1 MTTNV
6 SLLMHGRRRSGISL
20 LEVLI
25 SIGIL
30 SVGLL
35 ATLALI
41 PAGRSIIRK
50 AEIENR
56 AAAVIPNAFATMSA
70 FGLFRVD
77 AMDWQSNPREED
89 PPADRD
95 DGELPGLRPPGWVAP
110 GPEAF
115 DPANPPSGKD
125 THFIKERWTT
135 PDPPPVLSGAAPAG
149 ETVQLRKNGAF
160 LGAVPVPTTGQW
172 SFTVTPA
179 LPSPNME
186 VTAASPWKP
195 VTPYDTYKFEAYWEE
210 EKPDPDDK
218 DKTIIVKHDVPVTVT
233 PDPLAAPRL
242 AGDSTAAAY
251 RHYHLRR
258 RQDYEAG
265 KTNVNLSVNPDQRGN
280 EEASSARKLE
290 FPTLG
295 ETVFE
300 RRLAYVYRSR
310 IRLKGEVWRWQ
321 QGTRSARW
329 DRWLDYANRNECN
342 SDPPTMFPT
351 SHVRYYDSPP
361 NLIPYIYGY
370 FPGPDGDGNY
380 GTKWLDSNGVE
391 KNPQGPNGE
400 PAEDADWYRIDVE
413 AGQTIEID
421 WSLTP
426 IDYLARSFKPH
437 SDTLF
442 PKDVYR
448 FPLYFK
454 ASGEDDAALL
464 TPAGTPADNKA
475 VYAMPGDGYVLTRVR
490 LQPAKLDENFNV
502 DRRPGIQTPGD
513 DDYPYRINTVFPP
526 PTAAPDPLYPNPH
539 YSIDMTLY
547 RNDRVVAIDPMMCT
561 RLDRI
566 LLDFPG
572 SNAHSIK
579 RRRFADFQQT
589 FVGTNTPKS
598 FVIPRL
604 NWSLAAT
611 ANFDQAIGLADFLCR
626 PQDTLQVDLSQK
638 RRDGPSLPTFDTV
651 NGQRVRRRYTDRM
664 SWLLMLQPEDAGSV
678 PANWK
683 AGKYFHASIVVF
695 EDRLLPATTDS
706 PPAPVEGEYAFV
718 GEWSFGDG
726 RIKTVIPKTLGIADE
741 DIQKMFRTGAW
752 VLLAPRQALPDAP
765 IDDDTLLQ
773 WVEIQT
779 AEIQRL
785 PDSTEVSFLPAEEPD
800 RTRLLQA
807 SPRAALAA
815 RSPVVVLA
823 YQGVVNVVT
832 RAARIQ
838 E

>member
-6 SLLMHGRRRSGISL
+6 SLLMHSRRRSGISL

-41 PAGRSIIRK
+41 PAGRSMIRK

-56 AAAVIPNAFATMSA
+56 AAALIPNAFATMSA
-70 FGLFRVD
+70 LGLFRVN
-77 AMDWQSNPREED
+77 AIDWQSNPLEPG

-95 DGELPGLRPPGWVAP
+95 DGEQPGLRPPGWVAP

-115 DPANPPSGKD
+115 DKDNPPSGKD
-125 THFIKERWTT
+125 THFVKERWIV
-135 PDPPPVLSGAAPAG
+135 PDPPPILSGAAPAG
-149 ETVQLRKNGAF
+149 ETVQLLKNGQP
-160 LGAVPVPTTGQW
+160 LGSEKVSPTGQW
-172 SFTVTPA
+172 SFTPP
-179 LPSPNME
+179 LPSPNMT
-186 VTAASPWKP
+186 VSAASPWKP
-195 VTPYDTYKFEAYWEE
+195 VTPYDSYKFEAYWEQ
-210 EKPDPDDK
+210 EKPDPNDT
-218 DKTIIVKHDVPVTVT
+218 DKTIIVKNDVPVTVT

-265 KTNVNLSVNPDQRGN
+265 KTTVNLSVNPDQRSN
-280 EEASSARKLE
+280 EDASSARKLE
-290 FPTLG
+290 FPPLG

-310 IRLKGEVWRWQ
+310 IRLKGELWRWQ

-329 DRWLDYANRNECN
+329 DRWLDYPNRNECN

-351 SHVRYYDSPP
+351 SHVRSYGSAP
-361 NLIPYIYGY
+361 NLVSYIYGY

-380 GTKWLDSNGVE
+380 GTKWLDSSGAE
-391 KNPQGPNGE
+391 KDPQGPNGA
-400 PAEDADWYRIDVE
+400 PAEDIDWYRIDVE
-413 AGQTIEID
+413 AGQTLELD
-421 WSLTP
+421 WTETP
-426 IDYLARSFKPH
+426 DAYVRRSFKPH
-437 SDTLF
+437 SDAF
-442 PKDVYR
+442 SNDVYK

-454 ASGEDDAALL
+454 GAGEDDASLL
-464 TPAGTPADNKA
+464 RPAATPGSKKA

-490 LQPAKLDENFNV
+490 LQPAKLDANFNV
-502 DRRPGIQTPGD
+502 DRRPGVQDPLD
-513 DDYPYRINTVFPP
+513 EDYPYRINTVFPSP
-526 PTAAPDPLYPNPH
+526 AAPDPLHPNPH

-547 RNDRVVAIDPMMCT
+547 RNDRVVAVDPMMCT

-566 LLDFPG
+566 LLDAPG
-572 SNAHSIK
+572 DNAYAIK

-604 NWSLAAT
+604 NWSLVT
-611 ANFDQAIGLADFLCR
+611 MVNLDQSIGLADFLCR
-626 PQDTLQVDLSQK
+626 PQDTLQVDLAQK
-638 RRDGPSLPTFDTV
+638 RRDGPSLPMFDTV
-651 NGQRVRRRYTDRM
+651 SGQRIRRRYTDRM

-678 PANWK
+678 PANWQ

-695 EDRLLPATTDS
+695 EDRLFPATS
-706 PPAPVEGEYAFV
+706 PPTAVEGEYAFV
-718 GEWSFGDG
+718 GEWRFGDG
-726 RIKTVIPKTLGIADE
+726 MIETVIPKSLGIADE
-741 DIQKMFRTGAW
+741 DIQKMFRTNAW
-752 VLLAPRQALPDAP
+752 VLLAPRQVLPEAP

-779 AEIQRL
+779 AEIRRL
-785 PDSTEVSFLPAEEPD
+785 PDSTVVRFLPAEEPD
-800 RTRLLQA
+800 RTRLLRA
-807 SPRAALAA
+807 STDDALAT